1 MGKIAKRV
9 DEYVGERIRSRRAQ
23 LGLTQHQL
31 AEVLGLS
38 YQQVQKYE
46 TGANRVS
53 CGRLYEIAT
62 FLEVPVSFF
71 FEALEPNAPREPLE
85 HGGRQRTM
93 IDVVRNFA
101 AITDDQV
108 RASLAGLIR
117 SLAGSAEQELAATQG
132 GRAETA
138 PGQSSAAA

>member
-9 DEYVGERIRSRRAQ
+9 DEYVGERIRGRRAQ

-62 FLEVPVSFF
+62 FLEVPVSYF
-71 FEALEPNAPREPLE
+71 FEALEPNAPREPME

-108 RASLAGLIR
+108 RTSLAGLIR
-117 SLAGSAEQELAATQG
+117 SLAGSGEAELG
-132 GRAETA
+132 GRNGEADRA